1 MGNKART
8 SSRSS
13 SRSSSRPAARPRSPR
28 LGAGPLLVFVGPS
41 LPSAEA
47 RALAPRAE
55 LRPPIAV
62 GELLALA
69 HQRRPPG
76 CVAILDGYFE
86 RMAAVWHKEILVAL
100 GRGIAVY
107 GAASMGALRAA
118 ELGPWGMIGVGEETG
133 TLDSQFARLSAEY
146 SLRLQRLIT
155 NLSEVIKPVVVL
167 LAGGMFVF
175 LIVALLLPVYDLVK
189 QAIASPQ
196 F

>member
-1 MGNKART
+1 MY
-8 SSRSS
+8 SSGLAFFTEYMALLIRAGVDMVSS
-13 SRSSSRPAARPRSPR
+13 LQVMERAMRDEYYRDRIIAIRQVLERGDRVSAAMRQ
-28 LGAGPLLVFVGPS
+28 VGGFPS
-41 LPSAEA
+41 MMV
-47 RALAPRAE
+47 R
-55 LRPPIAV
+55 
-62 GELLALA
+62 
-69 HQRRPPG
+69 
-76 CVAILDGYFE
+76 
-86 RMAAVWHKEILVAL
+86 
-100 GRGIAVY
+100 
-107 GAASMGALRAA
+107 
-118 ELGPWGMIGVGEETG
+118 MIGVGEETG

>member
-1 MGNKART
+1 M
-8 SSRSS
+8 
-13 SRSSSRPAARPRSPR
+13 
-28 LGAGPLLVFVGPS
+28 
-41 LPSAEA
+41 
-47 RALAPRAE
+47 ALA
-55 LRPPIAV
+55 
-62 GELLALA
+62 
-69 HQRRPPG
+69 
-76 CVAILDGYFE
+76 
-86 RMAAVWHKEILVAL
+86 
-100 GRGIAVY
+100 
-107 GAASMGALRAA
+107 GAAHPARRRTWVWADLRTA
-118 ELGPWGMIGVGEETG
+118 GHGVGEETG